1 MYFSTQP
8 SKSKLL
14 LLSYLWLC
22 RDCNFNNLFSF
33 SAESYPEAV
42 KNLFNSGLQVGR
54 CIHTRSVYVCHFT
67 EISILEPEISELQ
80 CNRSKALS
88 YAAQKL
94 GQRTKHPWENV
105 SMRFFFNCGVKQGGK
120 YGGDPNTRMRNTNH
134 RSICRIYLRERQEQI
149 MTI

>member
-120 YGGDPNTRMRNTNH
+120 YGGDPNTRMLSLIH
-134 RSICRIYLRERQEQI
+134 I
-149 MTI
+149 